1 MFFYTLP
8 TCFLP
13 GSVLGY
19 MAVKTAVLY
28 SQELLAAWHG
38 GMHHYL
44 IPLFCIRKDSYWPI
58 HLKTV
63 EKYLHCNAVILTK
76 AYRL

>member
-1 MFFYTLP
+1 MLFYTLP
-8 TCFLP
+8 TYFLL

-19 MAVKTAVLY
+19 MAAKIAVLY

-38 GMHHYL
+38 GMRHYL
-44 IPLFCIRKDSYWPI
+44 TLLFCIRKDSYWPI
-58 HLKTV
+58 HLKIV
-63 EKYLHCNAVILTK
+63 EKYLHCNEVILTK